1 LSLWF
6 DILLLFLREVFFMS
20 NPTRKMIEV
29 YEMMKDGKPMNFD
42 ALVKRLGCKPVTAM
56 VLVCALRRDCNA
68 EIETI
73 RDGRKVESY
82 QLTNAADIATKM
94 VSTKATKAAKTKAVK
109 TPKVKSTKTVVSRKA
124 VKDDEFDVPTLD
136 ADLDITEVSDAE
148 LADLRNQ
155 LGLA

>member
-1 LSLWF
+1 
-6 DILLLFLREVFFMS
+6 MA

-29 YEMMKDGKPMNFD
+29 YEMMKDGKPMKFD
-42 ALVKRLGCKPVTAM
+42 NLVKRLGCKPVTAM

-94 VSTKATKAAKTKAVK
+94 VSTKATKTKAVK
-109 TPKVKSTKTVVSRKA
+109 TPKVKATKTKTVVSRKA
-124 VKDDEFDVPTLD
+124 VKEDEFDVPTLD
-136 ADLDITEVSDAE
+136 ADLSISEVSDAE

-155 LGLA
+155 LGLG

>member
-1 LSLWF
+1 
-6 DILLLFLREVFFMS
+6 MT

-29 YEMMKDGKPMNFD
+29 YEMMKDGKPMKFD
-42 ALVKRLGCKPVTAM
+42 NLVKRLGCKPVTAM

-82 QLTNAADIATKM
+82 QLTNAADIAAKM
-94 VSTKATKAAKTKAVK
+94 VVSGKTSKSKTPKVAK
-109 TPKVKSTKTVVSRKA
+109 TPKVKATKTKTVVSRKA
-124 VKDDEFDVPTLD
+124 AKDDEFDVPTLD